1 MTNEDFCIQLRSLI
15 NSKTATT
22 VKAAPFSRY
31 IPNENE
37 YGVHSHQPVQ
47 ADDGHYFLTE
57 EYHA

>member
-31 IPNENE
+31 IPNENI
-37 YGVHSHQPVQ
+37 Y
-47 ADDGHYFLTE
+47 
-57 EYHA
+57 